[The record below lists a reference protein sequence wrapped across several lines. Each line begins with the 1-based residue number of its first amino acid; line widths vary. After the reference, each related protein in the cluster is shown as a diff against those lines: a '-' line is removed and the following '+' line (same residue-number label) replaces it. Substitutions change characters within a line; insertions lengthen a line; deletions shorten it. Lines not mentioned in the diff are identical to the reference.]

1 MASPIETELLN
12 TILDLPWPI
21 GLALQLYH
29 EFGSKQLIETL
40 HAHGDTGVPRNNL
53 LKHYTQESDIYFRIL
68 SSDISFWIFTAEK
81 DFPSISQHINFV
93 KVGGID

>member
-1 MASPIETELLN
+1 MNIQKEMSEEKMWKYMLLSECIVFLCKSVI
-12 TILDLPWPI
+12 TPFKI

-53 LKHYTQESDIYFRIL
+53 LKHYTHMGFAVHMMR
-68 SSDISFWIFTAEK
+68 
-81 DFPSISQHINFV
+81 
-93 KVGGID
+93 